1 MAEMTLNINGH
12 ARVVDVEP
20 DTPLLWVL
28 RDDLNLVGTKYGCG
42 IGACG
47 SCTVLVDGSAM
58 RACLIRASSVRNAEV
73 VTIEGLDALA
83 IEQIGIAHC
92 SGSDDPGDLT
102 PHQSLGLR
110 RIFDLIAKSY
120 LQAGSQELAEI
131 DFERMMRYTTHR
143 HFALL
148 AAVPGGERDFE
159 NRCDTLGVVEKDF
172 EEISHAI
179 KDHRI
184 RMLGLHLGVV
194 TQHGRQLN

>member
-73 VTIEGLDALA
+73 VTIEGLDAA
-83 IEQIGIAHC
+83 KMHPVQQAWIEEDVAQCGYC
-92 SGSDDPGDLT
+92 
-102 PHQSLGLR
+102 
-110 RIFDLIAKSY
+110 
-120 LQAGSQELAEI
+120 QAGQILTAV
-131 DFERMMRYTTHR
+131 
-143 HFALL
+143 ALL
-148 AAVPGGERDFE
+148 AEKPQPSDQDIDTAMAGVLC
-159 NRCDTLGVVEKDF
+159 RCGTYT
-172 EEISHAI
+172 
-179 KDHRI
+179 RI
-184 RMLGLHLGVV
+184 RKAIHRAAQIAGAD
-194 TQHGRQLN
+194 GRDE